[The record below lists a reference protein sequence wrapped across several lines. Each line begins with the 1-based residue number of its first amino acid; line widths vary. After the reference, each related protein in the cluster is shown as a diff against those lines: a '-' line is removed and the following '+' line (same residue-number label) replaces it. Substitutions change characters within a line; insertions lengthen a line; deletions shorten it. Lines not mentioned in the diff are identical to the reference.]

1 MKKEHMKNLV
11 ELIRR
16 YIGSEKKGVFFVKM
30 LLWYAAC
37 TIVVFLLFGTVMS
50 VSVQKNYREQID
62 QLNERA
68 ISQSVSACTTTLR
81 NLYNYYYLEVLESP
95 ELTELLL
102 AEKYLADSTMR
113 FKKLRTMLVN
123 YSDMVESCYVINL
136 KNGFVLST
144 LDTYHSMEDFPDQD
158 ILHQLELIR
167 NIPGEYELIPRKTTY
182 EVRGTEYTK
191 QYISIVLKKY
201 QEGYLV
207 VNLDYSAFANMVNY
221 QDCALASRALLIS
234 NTGLILADSGE
245 SMFGASAEE
254 EEFYIQLKD
263 QNEKEG
269 VFFIRLKDGRK
280 KVRYCKDQLFGISY
294 MILTDEYLF
303 GNNALLFW
311 MIFYAIIAVI
321 INLIMIVVGTCFL
334 YRPINR
340 LNRMFLPDERET
352 EFRTDEFKSLERIFS
367 KMRSDT
373 REYSH
378 FKRKQMLKELL
389 DGKTLQGTLLNKERD
404 LAKEHL
410 NGVLFICV
418 NLYPNESEE
427 RTFEDF
433 LMLKFYMGNILQY
446 LLKEDFTMETVD
458 YGNYIT
464 CIISRNVSGEMEEE
478 KSGKDYETG
487 REKRLI
493 RALSSMQEKMGE
505 LFGVDI
511 TCSVGS
517 VVNSLDD
524 ISESYEE
531 ALVAAFFQMTK
542 EKNAILYND
551 GLAGTTGEQG
561 YPDDIVK
568 EILDGIKS
576 GDKGKIRKEVFSF
589 FTKLMSVSYHRAM
602 KSALMLEMEIV
613 RLEMKYDIFDEKVNM
628 SFVEGLRGGGRLYKM
643 KEACLE
649 HCLSVAEI
657 CAERRDNNSNMSQ
670 IVERVK
676 NLVEQKLTDHDL
688 SVNSIAKEI
697 YLSAGY
703 VRIIFKEVTGD
714 TLSNYIISRKL
725 SEICRLLRETD
736 WSVQQIADYMEFSS
750 RSYLYTFF
758 KNYMGMTPNQYRKEK
773 NEDIIPVIPDG
784 KGRDDLF

>member
-1 MKKEHMKNLV
+1 MKMEHMKNLR
-11 ELIRR
+11 ELIRQ
-16 YIGSEKKGVFFVKM
+16 YFGTEKKGVFFVKM

-136 KNGFVLST
+136 KDGFVLST

-182 EVRGTEYTK
+182 NVRGTEYTK

-207 VNLDYSAFANMVNY
+207 VNLDYNAFANMVNY

-245 SMFGASAEE
+245 SMFGTSAEE
-254 EEFYIQLKD
+254 EEFYIQLRN

-389 DGKTLQGTLLNKERD
+389 DGKTLQGALLNKERE
-404 LAKEHL
+404 LAKEYL
-410 NGVLFICV
+410 NGVFFICV

-433 LMLKFYMGNILQY
+433 LMLKFDMGNILQY
-446 LLKEDFTMETVD
+446 LLEEDFTMETVD

-478 KSGKDYETG
+478 KSGKDYESG

-493 RALSSMQEKMGE
+493 RALSNMQEKMGE

-589 FTKLMSVSYHRAM
+589 FTNLMSVSYHRAM

-676 NLVEQKLTDHDL
+676 DLVEQKLTDRDL
-688 SVNSIAKEI
+688 SVNSIAREI

-736 WSVQQIADYMEFSS
+736 WSVQQIADHMEFSS

-773 NEDIIPVIPDG
+773 NEDIIPVIPDE
-784 KGRDDLF
+784 KGQDDLF